1 MSYKEY
7 TVRVYRNSIS
17 WFKPGTEIRHREDGP
32 AIMYNEGSESWYQND
47 LLHREDGPAKTLI
60 NGSKGYYINGKRM
73 SEEEF
78 NNRNKSSCDGKVVKI
93 DDKKYQLKE
102 V

>member
-7 TVRVYRNSIS
+7 TVRVYDDGDVF
-17 WFKPGTEIRHREDGP
+17 WCKPGTVISHREDGP
-32 AIMYNEGSESWYQND
+32 AIIRPMWFGMIGHKEWYI
-47 LLHREDGPAKTLI
+47 DGK
-60 NGSKGYYINGKRM
+60 KM

-78 NNRNKSSCDGKVVKI
+78 NNRNKSSCDGKVVEI
-93 DDKKYQLKE
+93 DGKKYQLKE